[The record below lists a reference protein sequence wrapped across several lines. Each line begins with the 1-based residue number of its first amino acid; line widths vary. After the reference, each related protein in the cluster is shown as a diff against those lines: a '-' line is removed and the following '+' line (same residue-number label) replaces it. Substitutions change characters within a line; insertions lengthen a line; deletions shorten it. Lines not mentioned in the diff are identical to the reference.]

1 MWRVRYDRTVRNYI
15 FDSYP
20 YTHDI
25 WRAIRALEQSE
36 GIPVAG
42 RFSQINSVYF
52 WTVAEHLVVY
62 ERQAAAQ
69 IIDVAYVKPLED

>member
-15 FDSYP
+15 YDSYP

-25 WRAIRALEQSE
+25 WRAIRALERSE

-42 RFSQINSVYF
+42 RFSRISSVYL
-52 WTVAEHLVVY
+52 WTVTGHLVVY
-62 ERQAAAQ
+62 ERQTSTQ
-69 IIDVAYVKPLED
+69 VIDVAYVKPLDD